1 MYRKIL
7 VALDHTPADESL
19 IPHVAELARMC
30 GAELLLLHV
39 ADGWTARN
47 YHQLNLAESEE
58 MREDTA
64 YLEELAGRLKET
76 GLSVRTLLAL
86 GEPPSEIL
94 TASVAE
100 GCDLIA
106 MTTHGHRLI
115 GDLLLGSTIDH
126 VRHRSE
132 VPILVVRAK
141 RR

>member
-19 IPHVAELARMC
+19 VPHIAELARMC
-30 GAELLLLHV
+30 GSELLLVHV
-39 ADGWTARN
+39 ADGWSARN
-47 YHQLNLAESEE
+47 HHQLNLAESEE
-58 MREDTA
+58 MREDRA
-64 YLEELAGRLKET
+64 YLEELAGKLRET
-76 GLSVRTLLAL
+76 GLSVKTLLAM
-86 GEPPSEIL
+86 GEPPAEIL
-94 TASVAE
+94 ATSIAE
-100 GCDLIA
+100 KCDLIA

>member
-7 VALDHTPADESL
+7 VALDHTPADESIL
-19 IPHVAELARMC
+19 PHISELAKLC
-30 GAELLLLHV
+30 GAELLLVHV

-58 MREDTA
+58 MRDDAA
-64 YLEELAGRLKET
+64 YLEEVAGQLKEM
-76 GLSVRTLLAL
+76 GLAVRTLLAL
-86 GEPPSEIL
+86 GDPPTEIL
-94 TASVAE
+94 KVSVAE
-100 GCDLIA
+100 ACDLIA

-115 GDLLLGSTIDH
+115 GDILLGSTIDH

-141 RR
+141 KR